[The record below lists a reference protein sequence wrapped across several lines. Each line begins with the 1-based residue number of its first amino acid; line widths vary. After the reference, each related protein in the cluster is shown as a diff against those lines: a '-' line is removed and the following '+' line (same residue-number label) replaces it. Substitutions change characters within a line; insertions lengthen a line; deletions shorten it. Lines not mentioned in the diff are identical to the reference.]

1 LSGRLAASLAVLAG
15 LLGGCTLADFPAGAS
30 PGPVGS
36 PTLAASASQAAPASG
51 RTVEPSQALA
61 QLSGLRVAGR
71 GPMTGYRRA
80 DFGPAWEDTDR
91 NGCDTRNDVLRRDL
105 TDVRLKP
112 GTHGCVVLTGTLRDP
127 YSGRTMVFQRGQGTS
142 ELVQIDHVVSLG
154 DAWQTGAAQWSDP
167 KRVAFA
173 NDPLNLLAVDGDLNQ
188 QKGDADA
195 ASWLPPNRGFWCQY
209 ATRQVRVKAAYGLSV
224 TAAEK
229 AALTRALATCPA

>member
-1 LSGRLAASLAVLAG
+1 LVGIL
-15 LLGGCTLADFPAGAS
+15 LLGGCALEGTSAGAPSVGASATQAVPAG
-30 PGPVGS
+30 
-36 PTLAASASQAAPASG
+36 SG
-51 RTVEPSQALA
+51 TVDPSQASE

-80 DFGPAWEDTDR
+80 DFGPAWEDTDH

-112 GTHGCVVLTGTLRDP
+112 GTHGCVVLTGTLHDP
-127 YSGRTMVFQRGQGTS
+127 YSGRTMPFQRGQGTS

-154 DAWQTGAAQWSDP
+154 DAWQTGAARWP
-167 KRVAFA
+167 YTKRVAFA

-195 ASWLPPNRGFWCQY
+195 ASWLPPNRGFWCPY
-209 ATRQVRVKAAYGLSV
+209 ATRQVQVKATYGLSV

-229 AALTRALATCPA
+229 AALTRALAACPA